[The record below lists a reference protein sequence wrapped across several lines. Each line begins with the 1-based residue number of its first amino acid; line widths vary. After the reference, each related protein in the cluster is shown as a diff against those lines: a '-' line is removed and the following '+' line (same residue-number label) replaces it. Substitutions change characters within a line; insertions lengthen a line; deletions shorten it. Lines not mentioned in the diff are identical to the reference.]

1 MWTNRTSSIYVKP
14 FMTMC
19 HQPIRDQHAVTTKI
33 NSLGAHIS
41 RFGLLGKFNQFGDCL
56 LELRAE
62 HMIRIV
68 PETGIA
74 QRHIWRIFKSLL
86 AAAAQFFHPDVAD
99 SIFRQS
105 HFERLAIEMRKPAR
119 HRDRADIY

>member
-1 MWTNRTSSIYVKP
+1 MWTNRTSSIYVKH

-62 HMIRIV
+62 NMIRIV

-74 QRHIWRIFKSLL
+74 PRHIWKIFKLLL
-86 AAAAQFFHPDVAD
+86 AAGAPIFHPDVAD
-99 SIFRQS
+99 YSFRAS
-105 HFERLAIEMRKPAR
+105 
-119 HRDRADIY
+119 